1 MSHTKE
7 GFDAYVILTPFL
19 SYISTLF
26 LRRNGSF
33 ESLNNLITQP
43 QTPKVFG
50 LSTTSYSL
58 LSYSAKISK
67 THR

>member
-7 GFDAYVILTPFL
+7 GFDAYAILIPFL
-19 SYISTLF
+19 SCISTLF

-33 ESLNNLITQP
+33 ESLNNWITQP

-58 LSYSAKISK
+58 LSYSPKIFK